1 MDLDDVPAHAE
12 GPAPEIVI
20 VALVKDI
27 HQTGDDLVARN
38 LLALFQHEQHAV
50 VGLGRTETV
59 NAAHAG
65 HDDAVAPLEK
75 RPRRREP
82 QLIQL
87 VVDGGFFFDVD
98 VARWNVRFRLV
109 IIVVA
114 DEVLDRVRREE

>member
-38 LLALFQHEQHAV
+38 LLTLYQHEQHAV
-50 VGLGRTETV
+50 VGLGRPETV
-59 NAAHAG
+59 NAAYAG

-87 VVDGGFFFDVD
+87 VVDGGFFFDAD

-114 DEVLDRVRREE
+114 DEVFDRVRRK